1 MQTCETYIWPPN
13 YQGVWYE
20 EAGNMENIIQDYFS
34 EMFKSSNL
42 TDELMDEI
50 LESMIPRFTTEM
62 NHKLTNPF
70 TYNEV
75 ISA

>member
-1 MQTCETYIWPPN
+1 
-13 YQGVWYE
+13 
-20 EAGNMENIIQDYFS
+20 MENIIQDDFS

-75 ISA
+75 KSA